1 MIENDGVRLLLD
13 AERLNNS
20 EDNQTVV
27 FGTAVSLRQ
36 KQFHLVSFL
45 QVSSSV

>member
-1 MIENDGVRLLLD
+1 MIENDGIRLLLD
-13 AERLNNS
+13 AERLNNLG
-20 EDNQTVV
+20 DNQTIL

-45 QVSSSV
+45 QVNS